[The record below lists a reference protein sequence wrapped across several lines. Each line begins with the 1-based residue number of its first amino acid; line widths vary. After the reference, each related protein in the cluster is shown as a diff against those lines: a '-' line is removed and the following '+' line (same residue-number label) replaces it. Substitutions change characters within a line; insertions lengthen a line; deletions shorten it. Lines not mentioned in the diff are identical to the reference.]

1 MVLSHFL
8 TTDNKPIIVHRVVI
22 FQDQR
27 VRFGPHGMEIIEYRK
42 KNNGIPWN
50 AFAKPK
56 IPMEVD
62 ILDEDAL
69 NAEVP
74 RGNPNM
80 PDGTQTEDAEMITL
94 DMDEVKS
101 LVNTESATATTSAE
115 YLMSKDGTKTATG
128 GPRGYRPVHPFKPPY
143 ATASVGVSS
152 NTVTTAAGTAC
163 SATAIN
169 SPLNNSV
176 MGKYYS

>member
-1 MVLSHFL
+1 MVLSQFL
-8 TTDNKPIIVHRVVI
+8 TADNKPIIVHHVVI

-27 VRFGPHGMEIIEYRK
+27 VKFGPDGMEIIEYKK

-56 IPMEVD
+56 ILMEVD

-69 NAEVP
+69 NTEVP
-74 RGNPNM
+74 QGSPGM
-80 PDGTQTEDAEMITL
+80 PDGTQTEAAEMITL

-101 LVNTESATATTSAE
+101 LISTEPATPTTSAE
-115 YLMSKDGTKTATG
+115 YFIMSKDGTKTAAG
-128 GPRGYRPVHPFKPPY
+128 GPRGYRPVHHFKPPY
-143 ATASVGVSS
+143 ATAAAGGSS
-152 NTVTTAAGTAC
+152 NIVPTASGTAC

-176 MGKYYS
+176 IGKY